1 MDHKA
6 GWTLSTNTVT
16 RITLLFSFIVCISL
30 LHYFTP
36 LDSPMLHDIFQR
48 LYYLPIIL
56 ASFWFGLKGGIGC
69 SLVISV
75 IYVPHIVLQWQQSLP
90 MEIERYLEI
99 LLYNVVGGVTG
110 MLSEREAKHR
120 ARLEETARELRE
132 QADRIIRIEG
142 QLRRSERLSTLGE
155 LAAMLAHEIRN
166 PLGSIRGATE
176 ILGDDYKPGDR
187 KAEFVQIIIR
197 ESDRLNRVV
206 ENFMRLGRAPLSPM
220 TSCDV
225 MEELRAVVTLARL
238 EARGRGVTLKLED
251 TRLPI
256 IEADGERLRQA
267 FLNLVLNALQATPAG
282 GHVTVGASV
291 KNPGADSPGVVEIA
305 VTDTGKGIPPDVLE
319 NVFRPFFTT
328 REAGTGLGL
337 AITKKIIDAHG
348 GAIAIE
354 SEPGKGT
361 VVRVSLPLGQKSGQ
375 GA

>member
-1 MDHKA
+1 
-6 GWTLSTNTVT
+6 LSTNTVT

-251 TRLPI
+251 TRLPF

-291 KNPGADSPGVVEIA
+291 KNPGADSPGAMEIVVA
-305 VTDTGKGIPPDVLE
+305 DTGIGIPPDVLE

>member
-99 LLYNVVGGVTG
+99 LLYNIVGGVTG

-220 TSCDV
+220 MSCDV

-291 KNPGADSPGVVEIA
+291 KNPGADSPGVMEIVVA
-305 VTDTGKGIPPDVLE
+305 DTGKGIPPDVLE

-348 GAIAIE
+348 GTIGIE

>member
-1 MDHKA
+1 LGA
-6 GWTLSTNTVT
+6 NTIL
-16 RITLLFSFIVCISL
+16 RISLLFAFILCISL

-36 LDSPMLHDIFQR
+36 LNSQMLHDIFQR

-75 IYVPHIVLQWQQSLP
+75 IYVPHIVLQWHQSLP
-90 MEIERYLEI
+90 MEVERYLEI

-110 MLSEREAKHR
+110 TLSEREAKHR

-176 ILGDDYKPGDR
+176 IIGDDYKPGDR
-187 KAEFVQIIIR
+187 KAEFVQIIIQ

-206 ENFMRLGRAPLSPM
+206 ENFMRLGRVPQSPM
-220 TSCDV
+220 ITCDI
-225 MEELRAVVTLARL
+225 MEELQAVVTLARL
-238 EARGRGVTLKLED
+238 EATGLGVTLNLEG
-251 TRLPI
+251 TRLPMM
-256 IEADGERLRQA
+256 EADGERLRQA

-291 KNPGADSPGVVEIA
+291 RNPSPDSPGVIEIVVA
-305 VTDTGKGIPPDVLE
+305 DTGKGIPPDVLQ
-319 NVFRPFFTT
+319 NVFHPFFTT
-328 REAGTGLGL
+328 KEAGTGLGL

-348 GAIAIE
+348 GTIAIE
-354 SEPGKGT
+354 SESGKGT
-361 VVRVSLPLGQKSGQ
+361 VVRVSLPLGQQSGQ
-375 GA
+375 GT